1 MERKPWKFGDFT
13 YTIKREGTVRIERY
27 KGSEEEVIIPEQMD
41 RHKVTEIRTEAF
53 RNRHNL
59 KFLYG

>member
-41 RHKVTEIRTEAF
+41 RQFNIKR
-53 RNRHNL
+53 
-59 KFLYG
+59 